1 MQDSYQTVGGTLRI
15 TRLITVTVTLSSTN
29 SPIKGAESHRT
40 KPCGYIVMMT
50 TSPRHICLSVLAV
63 SANPQTVM
71 RDTHTKARSHT
82 HTHTPLSF
90 PLFLLFSQFDSHV
103 VATGEQQLL
112 RVPAHTAHHHHPHV
126 GESHVGM
133 LTQQYCTRRAHH
145 WQPPLRESDIMMGGG
160 RAEDVQEIMG
170 RERRKE
176 VKACAALG
184 GSVNSL
190 LITYVIGSSEMLAP
204 HKVWKHQM

>member
-1 MQDSYQTVGGTLRI
+1 MWIYCDDDNISKTHLLISTCCFSKSADS
-15 TRLITVTVTLSSTN
+15 N
-29 SPIKGAESHRT
+29 AWH
-40 KPCGYIVMMT
+40 
-50 TSPRHICLSVLAV
+50 
-63 SANPQTVM
+63 
-71 RDTHTKARSHT
+71 THTQARSHT